1 MNAFES
7 DDNSSPTGSKQDS
20 KNAVGLERELQG
32 CTWQFDTDRLA
43 KVLLPKKRKFPLK
56 PDQVDSLDAYVYDTI
71 TEKVLRDA
79 VTSFGKLPPFSSSRA
94 ESDHYEPL

>member
-1 MNAFES
+1 MK
-7 DDNSSPTGSKQDS
+7 D
-20 KNAVGLERELQG
+20 AVGHELEG
-32 CTWQFDTDRLA
+32 YTWQFDTDRLA
-43 KVLLPKKRKFPLK
+43 KVFLPKERMAPLE
-56 PDQVDSLDAYVYDTI
+56 PNQVDSLDAYVYDTI